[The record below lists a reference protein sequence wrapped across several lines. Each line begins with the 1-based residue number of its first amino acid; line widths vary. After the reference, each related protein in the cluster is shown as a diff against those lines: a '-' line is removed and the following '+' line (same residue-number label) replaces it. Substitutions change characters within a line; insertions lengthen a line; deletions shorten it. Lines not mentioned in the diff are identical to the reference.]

1 MGLTP
6 LLGIKKIGMPSGH
19 KEAAH
24 LGAESTTNITDV
36 ISMVVHVHLP
46 LYEDSL
52 KPLGLLVQGSYRR
65 SKHGCS
71 GGLGDLSTP

>member
-1 MGLTP
+1 
-6 LLGIKKIGMPSGH
+6 
-19 KEAAH
+19 
-24 LGAESTTNITDV
+24 
-36 ISMVVHVHLP
+36 MVVHVHLP